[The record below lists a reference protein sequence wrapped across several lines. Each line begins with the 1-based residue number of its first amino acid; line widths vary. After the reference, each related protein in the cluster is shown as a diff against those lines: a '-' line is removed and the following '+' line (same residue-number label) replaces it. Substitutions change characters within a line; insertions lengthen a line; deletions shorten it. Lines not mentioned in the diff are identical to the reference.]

1 MDEATKTSAE
11 IAAANEKL
19 KEDIAIGQQIRKN
32 TEEWSKTRSVSLAF
46 ETMELLVKIIPKKEE
61 E

>member
-1 MDEATKTSAE
+1 MDEEIKTSAE

-32 TEEWSKTRSVSLAF
+32 TEEWRKTKSVSLAG
-46 ETMELLVKIIPKKEE
+46 ETMELLDKIVPKKEE